1 MGNNAVIYY
10 VDSVFD
16 THYKLAS
23 KHKQTLTIFSSMP
36 LRPQALFP
44 KWIVR
49 QELEQNKILYF
60 VADPILFLTSS
71 LRSCAV
77 WPYFLAIKELG
88 LER

>member
-1 MGNNAVIYY
+1 
-10 VDSVFD
+10 
-16 THYKLAS
+16 
-23 KHKQTLTIFSSMP
+23 MP

-44 KWIVR
+44 IWIVR
-49 QELEQNKILYF
+49 QELEQKKILYF